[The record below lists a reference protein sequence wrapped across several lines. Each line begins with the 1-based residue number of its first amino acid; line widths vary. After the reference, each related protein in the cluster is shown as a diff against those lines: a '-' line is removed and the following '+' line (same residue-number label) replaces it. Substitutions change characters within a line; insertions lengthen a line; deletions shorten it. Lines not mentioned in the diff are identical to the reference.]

1 MQSNSEFNSFSV
13 ALLVVCVKEDVDVNE
28 RRAVS
33 VAVIEGHCKANQ
45 KRCDGHTITKKNV
58 TVTRD
63 SNVTRDF
70 GMLTKL
76 TSRRLC
82 FQG

>member
-1 MQSNSEFNSFSV
+1 MESNSEFKSSSV

-45 KRCDGHTITKKNV
+45 NRCDGHTI
-58 TVTRD
+58 
-63 SNVTRDF
+63 
-70 GMLTKL
+70 
-76 TSRRLC
+76 
-82 FQG
+82 